1 MGSAR
6 SISPAWPSTARW
18 TWQRP
23 AGFPAPRGA
32 TLPRLFQEARGVFV
46 TLKQYPG
53 GALRGCI
60 GYPLP
65 VMPLGD
71 AIREVAVAAATEDPR
86 FPPVESSEME
96 HVTIDVSV
104 LTLPQLV
111 TSTTPEDLVAAIHPG
126 RDGLIVEGRGHNG
139 LLLPQVAT
147 ELGWDAEQ
155 LLEGTC
161 EKAGLP
167 SEAWRDRRVHVRRF
181 EAEVFGESKPRAR
194 WSASLRSWRR
204 PPHEPRT
211 ETELPRGP
219 TREGRLRGERAVHQV
234 DPVRQ

>member
-1 MGSAR
+1 MISAADGERAVHLARVAIDR
-6 SISPAWPSTARW
+6 SLDVA
-18 TWQRP
+18 
-23 AGFPAPRGA
+23 APRGLPCPEGA

-65 VMPLGD
+65 VLPLGE

-111 TSTTPEDLVAAIHPG
+111 PATTPEDLVAAIHPG

-181 EAEVFGESKPRAR
+181 EAEVFGE
-194 WSASLRSWRR
+194 LRPGGPVER
-204 PPHEPRT
+204 EP
-211 ETELPRGP
+211 TELAPP
-219 TREGRLRGERAVHQV
+219 AVRAVH
-234 DPVRQ
+234 